1 MEKLNIKEFVDRES
15 KIVGD
20 RIRELVSLNNSIPK
34 KIVFI
39 RVGEDPASI
48 SYMKSKSKQL
58 KEAGLDVQDLI
69 LEDKGSMANWIKL
82 KSTIESL
89 NKDNSVL
96 GMLIQSPV
104 PGLYQYDYKN
114 LIDGIDFEKDL
125 DAFGGRSVEAQYKSS
140 NTKDEIDIES
150 YPCTPLGIL
159 YYLDKNNYSLAGKK
173 VAIIGRSDIVGKPL
187 SLAMIK
193 TGAIV
198 TVYNSNMKIDDI
210 NKELCTHGYNVI
222 ISAIGRPE
230 LIEIQ
235 RHFKRTR
242 EIDKLDYVFDVGINR
257 VEDIDSEKGY
267 KLVGDIA
274 YVKHPFDIYTDGL
287 INTKFKYTPVPGGVG
302 LLTRLGLLLRAE
314 RLIRLAIPGDMLD

>member
-96 GMLIQSPV
+96 GVLIQSPV

-125 DAFGGRSVEAQYKSS
+125 DAFGGRSVEVQYKSS

-257 VEDIDSEKGY
+257 VEDINSEKGY

-274 YVKHPFDIYTDGL
+274 YVKHQFDIYTDGL

>member
-198 TVYNSNMKIDDI
+198 TVYNSNMKVDDI

-257 VEDIDSEKGY
+257 VEDINSEKGY

-274 YVKHPFDIYTDGL
+274 YIKHPFDIYTDGL
-287 INTKFKYTPVPGGVG
+287 VNTKFKYTPVPGGVG

>member
-48 SYMKSKSKQL
+48 SYMRSKSKQL

-140 NTKDEIDIES
+140 NTKDEIDIEC

-193 TGAIV
+193 AGAIV

>member
-257 VEDIDSEKGY
+257 VEDINSEKGY

-274 YVKHPFDIYTDGL
+274 YIKHPFDIYTDGL

>member
-20 RIRELVSLNNSIPK
+20 RIKELLSLNNSIPK

-39 RVGEDPASI
+39 RVGDDPASI

-69 LEDKGSMANWIKL
+69 LEDKGSMANWAKL
-82 KSTIESL
+82 KSTVEDL
-89 NKDNSVL
+89 NKDSSVL

-104 PGLYQYDYKN
+104 PGLYQYDYKS
-114 LIDGIDFEKDL
+114 LIDSINFDKDL
-125 DAFGGRSVEAQYKSS
+125 DAFGGKSVEAQYKSS
-140 NTKDEIDIES
+140 NAKNEIDIEA

-159 YYLDKNNYSLAGKK
+159 YYLDKNRYSLAGKK

-187 SLAMIK
+187 SLAMINS
-193 TGAIV
+193 GAIV
-198 TVYNSNMKIDDI
+198 TVYNSTMKTEDI
-210 NKELCTHGYNVI
+210 NNELCTHGYNVI

-235 RHFKRTR
+235 RHFKKTKA
-242 EIDKLDYVFDVGINR
+242 IDKLDYVFDVGINR
-257 VEDIDSEKGY
+257 VEDPNFEKGY
-267 KLVGDIA
+267 KLVGDIE
-274 YVKHPFDIYTDGL
+274 YIRHPFDIYSNGLTDAR
-287 INTKFKYTPVPGGVG
+287 FKYTPVPGGVG

-314 RLIRLAIPGDMLD
+314 RLIRLAIPGDMIG

>member
-20 RIRELVSLNNSIPK
+20 RIRELVFLNDSIPK

-193 TGAIV
+193 AGAIV

-257 VEDIDSEKGY
+257 VEDINSEKGY

-274 YVKHPFDIYTDGL
+274 YIKHPFDIYTDGL